1 MPKGGTSV
9 TRRRALQLTGGLTA
23 VGVSGLSGCIG
34 GDDAPSDGDS
44 PDGAGD
50 EPTDEPVPSITKG
63 IAEGGTT
70 GLLAQVLID
79 QGFDEENGFGLET
92 EAFVSPPQVQQ
103 QLVLNEDI
111 PTGYMGEIVATRNWA
126 QGNQIQLAGPYQNY
140 HAYVL
145 TNQDNDISDPQD
157 LRGRTI
163 NWASR
168 EADAWLKAAVMF
180 DIGFDVHPDE
190 LELNETAPPASVEL
204 LANEELDS
212 ILLHEPIV
220 SRAML
225 EYDFEIIMDPEE
237 VWREETGLPLTTVD
251 LAWEQSW
258 YDENQE
264 LAVQLAQAVRDA
276 QLYIEANFDGV
287 LESYADLVGLATDEQ
302 VENAQNR
309 MPGTYDAE
317 WSDDIMESGLEV
329 VRYANDLGILDVDP
343 IEDIFNIID
352 V

>member
-1 MPKGGTSV
+1 MSPDDTSV
-9 TRRRALQLTGGLTA
+9 TRRRALQLTGGLAAT
-23 VGVSGLSGCIG
+23 GVSGLSGCLG
-34 GDDAPSDGDS
+34 GDDAPGDTDGETTTAS
-44 PDGAGD
+44 L
-50 EPTDEPVPSITKG
+50 PTITKG

-79 QGFDEENGFGLET
+79 EGFDEENGFALET

-126 QGNQIQLAGPYQNY
+126 QGNRIQLAGPYQNY

-145 TNQDNDISDPQD
+145 TRADSDISEPQD
-157 LRGRTI
+157 LVGRTI

-180 DIGFDVHPDE
+180 DIGFDVHPDD

-204 LANEELDS
+204 LANGELDS

-220 SRAML
+220 SRALL
-225 EYDFEIIMDPEE
+225 EHDFEIIMDPEV
-237 VWREETGLPLTTVD
+237 VWRQETGLPLTTVD

-258 YDENQE
+258 YDQNEA
-264 LAVQLAQAVRDA
+264 LAVQLARAVRDA
-276 QLYIEANFDGV
+276 QLHIEANFDAV
-287 LESYADLVGLATDEQ
+287 LETYADLVGLATDEQ
-302 VENAQNR
+302 IENAQNR
-309 MPGTYDAE
+309 MPGTYDAD
-317 WSDDIMESGLEV
+317 WSDDITESGLEV
-329 VRYANDLGILDVDP
+329 VRYANDLGILDVEP
-343 IEDIFNIID
+343 TEDIFNIID